1 MLQARNAKYARMP
14 RRPSITGLSAAVL
27 ILFSAILFLP
37 ALVEPSAA
45 QQRATEATPGAV
57 VADDGGR
64 QRWSVAPP
72 TPLPAISVTHHT
84 LTLPGRTLQVIAT
97 AGSLRTQDASGALQ
111 IDVAYI
117 AYTLDGADPHARPVT
132 FVFNG
137 GPGAS
142 TAWLQLGA
150 IGPWR
155 LPFEGAALAPSAPP
169 LVSPN
174 AETWLD
180 FTDLVFID
188 PPGSGFS
195 RFATASADA
204 RNSVWTVDGDV
215 ELLASIVRRLVV
227 QMDRTVATKFIVAES
242 YGGIRGPR
250 LVRALQ
256 TEQGIGIDGLTLVS
270 PLLERG
276 GRTTVSD
283 PLTWVA
289 HLPSM
294 AAAAREEK
302 GAVDRTNLA
311 DAEAYASGP
320 YLVDLLRGEQ
330 DKDALARITE
340 HVSALT
346 GLEPSIVR
354 EHGGR
359 IDNVTFLRQR
369 PHRKGELG
377 SIYDATM
384 LSPDPF
390 PEARRNSD
398 AILDGLRAPLTGA
411 MLDLYVHALKW
422 MPDQPY
428 EVLNATVA
436 RNWGWGRG
444 GVESVS
450 ALREALALDSR
461 FRVLIGHGMTD
472 LATPYFATQLILNQL
487 PPGIGGGRAKLEVYP
502 GGHMFYARDGSRQAF
517 REAAKTLYRTE

>member
-1 MLQARNAKYARMP
+1 MLQGRKAKYARMP
-14 RRPSITGLSAAVL
+14 RRPSITGLPTAVL
-27 ILFSAILFLP
+27 ILFSAILFLS
-37 ALVEPSAA
+37 ALVGPSAA
-45 QQRATEATPGAV
+45 QQRAAEATSGAV
-57 VADDGGR
+57 AADNGGR
-64 QRWSVAPP
+64 QRSVAPP
-72 TPLPAISVTHHT
+72 TPLPANSVTHHT

-97 AGSLRTQDASGALQ
+97 AGSLRTQDVSGAPQ
-111 IDVAYI
+111 TDVAYI
-117 AYTLDGADPHARPVT
+117 AYTFDGADPHARPVT

-174 AETWLD
+174 ADTWLD

-195 RFATASADA
+195 RFATAGAGA

-215 ELLASIVRRLVV
+215 DLLASIVRRLVV
-227 QMDRTVATKFIVAES
+227 QMDRTVAPKFIVAES

-256 TEQGIGIDGLTLVS
+256 TEQGIGIDGLVLVS
-270 PLLERG
+270 PLLARS
-276 GRTTVSD
+276 GRSTAFD
-283 PLTWVA
+283 PMTWVA

-302 GAVDRTNLA
+302 GAMERANLA
-311 DAEAYASGP
+311 DVEAYASGP

-340 HVSALT
+340 RVSALT
-346 GLEPSIVR
+346 GLEPAIVR
-354 EHGGR
+354 EYGGR
-359 IDNVTFLRQR
+359 IDNLTFLRQR

-384 LSPDPF
+384 LAPDPF
-390 PEARRNSD
+390 PEGRYHPD

-411 MLDLYVHALKW
+411 MLHLYDHALKW

-436 RNWGWGRG
+436 RNWDWGRG
-444 GVESVS
+444 EVESVS
-450 ALREALALDSR
+450 ALRAALALDRR

-487 PPGIGGGRAKLEVYP
+487 PPGIGGDRVKLEVYP

-517 REAAKTLYRTE
+517 REAAKALYRPE

>member
-1 MLQARNAKYARMP
+1 MLQLRKAKNSGL
-14 RRPSITGLSAAVL
+14 RRPSITSLPAAVL
-27 ILFSAILFLP
+27 ILISAILFSP
-37 ALVEPSAA
+37 ALVEPSTA
-45 QQRATEATPGAV
+45 QQRATD
-57 VADDGGR
+57 VADNGGR
-64 QRWSVAPP
+64 QRSIVPS
-72 TPLPAISVTHHT
+72 TPLPANSVTHHT
-84 LTLPGRTLQVIAT
+84 LMLPNRTLQVIAT
-97 AGSLRTQDASGALQ
+97 AGSLRTQDVSSTPQ
-111 IDVAYI
+111 TDVAYV
-117 AYTLDGADPHARPVT
+117 AYTLDGTDPHARPVT

-155 LPFEGAALAPSAPP
+155 LSFEGAALAPSAPP

-174 AETWLD
+174 PDTWLD

-215 ELLASIVRRLVV
+215 DLLASIVRRLVV
-227 QMDRTVATKFIVAES
+227 QMDRTVAPKFIVAES

-256 TEQGIGIDGLTLVS
+256 TEQGIGIDGLVLVS
-270 PLLERG
+270 PLLERS
-276 GRTTVSD
+276 GRSSAFD
-283 PLTWVA
+283 PMNWVA

-302 GAVDRTNLA
+302 GAVERANLT

-340 HVSALT
+340 RVAALT
-346 GLEPSIVR
+346 GLEPAIVK
-354 EHGGR
+354 EYGGR
-359 IDNVTFLRQR
+359 IDNLTFLRQR
-369 PHRKGELG
+369 PHPKGELG

-384 LSPDPF
+384 LAPDPF
-390 PEARRNSD
+390 PEARYHPD

-411 MLDLYVHALKW
+411 MLDLYDRALKW

-436 RNWGWGRG
+436 HNWDWGRG
-444 GVESVS
+444 EVESVS
-450 ALREALALDSR
+450 ALRAALALDRR

-487 PPGIGGGRAKLEVYP
+487 PPGIGGDRAKLEVYP
-502 GGHMFYARDGSRQAF
+502 GGHMFYARDGSRKAF
-517 REAAKTLYRTE
+517 REAARAMYRTE